1 MVDSLPQRRCMDRPT
16 KVCNFQ
22 LSTIAKEQIF
32 WLDITVNHLL
42 LMTVDQGIG
51 YLLHELITVKRFA
64 ISFNFLDRFRFFLNP
79 NYNSKNK
86 NKSNKSSLWLYAGRQ
101 IFRISV
107 APCTFHHVEHT
118 RAPSTPFSGRGNNC
132 RSARCLGA

>member
-64 ISFNFLDRFRFFLNP
+64 ISFNFLDRFRFF
-79 NYNSKNK
+79 
-86 NKSNKSSLWLYAGRQ
+86 
-101 IFRISV
+101 F
-107 APCTFHHVEHT
+107 
-118 RAPSTPFSGRGNNC
+118 
-132 RSARCLGA
+132 

>member
-51 YLLHELITVKRFA
+51 YLLHELITGKE
-64 ISFNFLDRFRFFLNP
+64 IC
-79 NYNSKNK
+79 NK
-86 NKSNKSSLWLYAGRQ
+86 
-101 IFRISV
+101 F
-107 APCTFHHVEHT
+107 
-118 RAPSTPFSGRGNNC
+118 
-132 RSARCLGA
+132 